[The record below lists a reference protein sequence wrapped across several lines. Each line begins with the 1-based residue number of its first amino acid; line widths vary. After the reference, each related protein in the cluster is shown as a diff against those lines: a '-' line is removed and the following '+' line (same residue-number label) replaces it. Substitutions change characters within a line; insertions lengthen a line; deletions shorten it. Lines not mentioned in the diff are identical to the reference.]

1 MYRVRSFL
9 CTWLCGAS
17 HADPTN
23 RETTRQNTMGNGH
36 HEKWKRGGDLK
47 NGISAKTNSAMRA
60 SEEKSWRVWSC
71 GLYHHAELSAS
82 MKRVPHISHTDRQI
96 FRWFMSR
103 LSSSWKQ
110 TPVLLQNLPVEQTLM
125 AIRRAFLVMTL
136 MQSGYCL
143 RADHA
148 HEVHNADLSADLL
161 ESDSDVTFGKKC
173 CCYRPVGDKVYE
185 NPWGSSC
192 PVRPSRGCAYP
203 QKASPCKVGPNKYD
217 VYCEWYYALGCGG
230 PRRPENIMWNKPW
243 QRKYDNMW
251 RKWRHDFWR
260 DKIRSQI
267 ISE

>member
-1 MYRVRSFL
+1 
-9 CTWLCGAS
+9 
-17 HADPTN
+17 
-23 RETTRQNTMGNGH
+23 
-36 HEKWKRGGDLK
+36 
-47 NGISAKTNSAMRA
+47 
-60 SEEKSWRVWSC
+60 
-71 GLYHHAELSAS
+71 
-82 MKRVPHISHTDRQI
+82 
-96 FRWFMSR
+96 MSR

-110 TPVLLQNLPVEQTLM
+110 TPRSSAKPSGWTGPDGDSQSP
-125 AIRRAFLVMTL
+125 FWSWHWC
-136 MQSGYCL
+136 QSGYCL

-161 ESDSDVTFGKKC
+161 ESDSNVTFGKKMLLLQAC
-173 CCYRPVGDKVYE
+173 LGDKVYE